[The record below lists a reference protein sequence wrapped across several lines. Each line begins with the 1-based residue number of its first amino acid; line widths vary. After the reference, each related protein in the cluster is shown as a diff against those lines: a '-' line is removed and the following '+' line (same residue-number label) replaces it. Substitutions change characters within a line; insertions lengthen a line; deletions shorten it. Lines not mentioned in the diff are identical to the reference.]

1 MLPLE
6 ASPHGLEM
14 EQAFIFKVLSEWL
27 AACLK
32 MAGTIKAFNY
42 LVPGDVSGSARREPR
57 ETSCLSPQSSS
68 VMVARWLLP
77 LQASCPQ
84 ATTL

>member
-6 ASPHGLEM
+6 ASPHSLEM

-32 MAGTIKAFNY
+32 MAGTRKAFNY
-42 LVPGDVSGSARREPR
+42 LVPGDIQWQRKVGSLERLPVSP
-57 ETSCLSPQSSS
+57 LSHPQS
-68 VMVARWLLP
+68 W
-77 LQASCPQ
+77 
-84 ATTL
+84 